1 MSKLK
6 LSQDWRRIST
16 HLARLICILQ
26 LHKNNSKEQLN
37 KHTTF
42 LDFLIKMLLSS
53 ITSLNTKENFLSHWY
68 SLQSSMKQTTLNLS
82 SKFQFILNPSEKN
95 QLHFK
100 RFLKQKLNKN
110 LIKNFH
116 LASNTQSIF
125 IQVKLII
132 QLKSLPNLKIINWH
146 LKLKEV
152 INIIKKTHHNRH
164 NCRMNQWIQN
174 QVQS

>member
-16 HLARLICILQ
+16 HLVRLICILQ
-26 LHKNNSKEQLN
+26 LHKNNSKELN

-42 LDFLIKMLLSS
+42 LDFLIKMLLLS

-68 SLQSSMKQTTLNLS
+68 SLQYSMKRTILNTS
-82 SKFQFILNPSEKN
+82 SKFRFILNPSEKN
-95 QLHFK
+95 QPHFK

-110 LIKNFH
+110 LTKNFH
-116 LASNTQSIF
+116 LAFNTLSIF

-152 INIIKKTHHNRH
+152 INIIKKTHHNYH
-164 NCRMNQWIQN
+164 NYRRNQWIQN